1 METGFYVPGVA
12 TNGRLVV
19 LQPARY
25 RAQIAALEGR
35 KLLLHIMPV
44 GSVSLKRFYY
54 SVVLR
59 IVGEHTGYTKAEAN
73 VEMKKLFLP
82 EELVHQ
88 ASIAHL
94 TTSELQDLIADIQ
107 RWAAEGGL
115 RADRKAVYIPD
126 PNEVTNV
133 A

>member
-1 METGFYVPGVA
+1 MESSFYIPGEAV
-12 TNGRLVV
+12 NGRLVV
-19 LQPARY
+19 LQPERY

-35 KLLLHIMPV
+35 KLLLHVMPV

-59 IVGEHTGYTKAEAN
+59 IVSAHTGYTKAEAN
-73 VEMKKLFLP
+73 LEMKKLFLP
-82 EELVHQ
+82 EELVPQ

-107 RWAAEGGL
+107 RWAANGGL
-115 RADRKAVYIPD
+115 RADRAAVYIPD
-126 PNEVTNV
+126 PNEVLH
-133 A
+133 AA